1 MIWLAEMAL
10 TDWLVRGKAS
20 ASMRSKSKAE
30 NAENLDELV
39 GNIMDE
45 QKEAVNGE

>member
-1 MIWLAEMAL
+1 
-10 TDWLVRGKAS
+10 
-20 ASMRSKSKAE
+20 MRSKSKAE
-30 NAENLDELV
+30 NSENLDELV